1 MTPLNTSVLLIY
13 TGGTIG
19 MIENTATGALES
31 FNFEQLQRHV
41 PELQKFNFPIDT
53 YQFDPPMD
61 SSDMEPDMWRKLV
74 RIIHENYDRYHG
86 FVILHGTDTMA
97 YTASALS
104 FMLEGLDK
112 PVILTGSQ
120 LPIGVLRTDGKE
132 NLMTS
137 IEIAAAQDKDGKAVV
152 PEVCIFFENHLMRG
166 NRTTKMNAENFN
178 AFRSFNYPSLAHAG
192 IHIKYDAHIIR
203 RPDPTRPMKPHYL
216 FDTNVVMLT
225 LFPGIQESIINSVLH
240 VPGLKA
246 VVLKTFGSGNAPQ
259 KEWFIRQLK
268 DATERGIIIVNITQC
283 QRGVVEMGRYETGLK
298 LLQAGVISGYDSTPE
313 CAVTKLMFLL
323 GHGLNQAEIRY
334 RMNSDL
340 AGEITKA

>member
-1 MTPLNTSVLLIY
+1 MTPLNTFVLLIY

-19 MIENTATGALES
+19 MIENTATGALEN
-31 FNFEQLQRHV
+31 FNFEQLQRHI

-74 RIIHENYDRYHG
+74 HIIHENYDLYHG

-137 IEIAAAQDKDGKAVV
+137 IEIAAAQDKEGKALV

-268 DATERGIIIVNITQC
+268 DATERGIIIVNITLC

-340 AGEITKA
+340 AGEITK